1 MTCKDKV
8 NPGKRTTNTHTH
20 TVLYE
25 SRNLGLFELL
35 GPITTKVFQLINI
48 LNQTSYSEEQ
58 TKLNMKQ
65 VLLLSLS

>member
-1 MTCKDKV
+1 MCEAEGKQEKNMVSVKPWSSRKWAVMTCKDKV

-35 GPITTKVFQLINI
+35 GPITTKVF
-48 LNQTSYSEEQ
+48 
-58 TKLNMKQ
+58 
-65 VLLLSLS
+65 